1 MLVLNGFH
9 TMSGLFNTNSRMSD
23 SSVAVFSYT
32 FSSERTI
39 RYKGCPANYILYNPA
54 NFSQENFCNFI
65 INNFSFNTTY
75 SITVK
80 IRFRVDTYFYMCESN
95 IPLMILSKHDI
106 NKYIDQYEKFVNS
119 IKEIMNSY
127 WFSGK
132 NNTYQNT
139 NIPFNRLNGI
149 LILYSD
155 TRSITDLKNKL
166 DENK

>member
-1 MLVLNGFH
+1 MICIKKTIVPLLSLQCVVTQNKLRSMLVLNGFN
-9 TMSGLFNTNSRMSD
+9 TMSGLFNTNSIMSD

-54 NFSQENFCNFI
+54 HFSQENFCNFI
-65 INNFSFNTTY
+65 INNFSLNTTY

-80 IRFRVDTYFYMCESN
+80 IRFRVDRYFYMCESY

-127 WFSGK
+127 WFSGE
-132 NNTYQNT
+132 NNTYQNSNT
-139 NIPFNRLNGI
+139 I
-149 LILYSD
+149 
-155 TRSITDLKNKL
+155 
-166 DENK
+166 